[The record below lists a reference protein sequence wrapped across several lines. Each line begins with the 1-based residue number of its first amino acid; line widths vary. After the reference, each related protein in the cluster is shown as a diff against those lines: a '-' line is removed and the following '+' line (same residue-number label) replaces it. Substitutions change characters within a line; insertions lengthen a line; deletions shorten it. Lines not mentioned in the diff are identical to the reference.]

1 VIPTF
6 IRQIQRGG
14 PVTVTDPD
22 VTRYF
27 MSIPEAVGLVLQAA
41 ALSEGGEVFMLD
53 MGKPVRIAELAER
66 MIRMSGSSVS
76 INFTGLRPG
85 EKLTEELNSPDEVVL
100 PTAHPSVKLVRPVA
114 INAAR
119 LARGVDELATYAAEH
134 DEAAAREAI
143 FRLVRTD
150 QGSSIDEG
158 VGAGAVGDP
167 VEVEVG

>member
-1 VIPTF
+1 
-6 IRQIQRGG
+6 
-14 PVTVTDPD
+14 
-22 VTRYF
+22 
-27 MSIPEAVGLVLQAA
+27 
-41 ALSEGGEVFMLD
+41 
-53 MGKPVRIAELAER
+53 
-66 MIRMSGSSVS
+66 
-76 INFTGLRPG
+76 
-85 EKLTEELNSPDEVVL
+85 
-100 PTAHPSVKLVRPVA
+100 VKLVRPVA

>member
-1 VIPTF
+1 
-6 IRQIQRGG
+6 
-14 PVTVTDPD
+14 
-22 VTRYF
+22 
-27 MSIPEAVGLVLQAA
+27 
-41 ALSEGGEVFMLD
+41 MLD

-119 LARGVDELATYAAEH
+119 LARGVDELALYTAEH

-143 FRLVRTD
+143 FGLVRTD
-150 QGSSIDEG
+150 QGSSMAEDAG
-158 VGAGAVGDP
+158 VVGEP